1 MSVARAARRLRPPGR
16 ASTDFAMP
24 RITSHTALLWIVAS
38 AFFMQTLDTTIVNTA
53 LPSIARSLHASPLAM
68 QPVVVVYTLTMAMLT
83 PASGWLADRFGTRR
97 VFSIAILAFV
107 LGSVCCAAARSLDQL
122 VVARALQGVGGSM
135 LMPIGRLAVL
145 RSVPGEQ
152 YVSAL
157 AFVSIAGQLGPIFG
171 PTLGGWFAE
180 AVSWHWIFLVNVP
193 VGVLGFV
200 AVRRY
205 LRHDDATQPP
215 PFDFVGCALLSA
227 AMILLSLAVDPP
239 VGAHHTAWSAAFAA
253 LGAAAAL
260 AYVPY
265 ARVRAR
271 PLFRLGLFR
280 EPNFGAGL
288 LGNLLC
294 RIGSSAVP
302 FMLPL
307 LMQVQL
313 GYTPLHSGLMMLP
326 AAIAGVLSKR
336 QIAPLVQRYGYPAFL
351 VVNTLIIGV
360 TIAAFALVSGQPSPW
375 LEGALLVVFGAA
387 NSMQF
392 AAMNS
397 VTLKDLSH
405 ADAASGN
412 SLFTMMQM
420 LAMALGVSI
429 GGGLVNVFSARFGSA
444 SGGFMLAFVCI
455 GAITL
460 LSALVFRRI
469 GAPVPRQTLASQPAP
484 TQAPR

>member
-1 MSVARAARRLRPPGR
+1 MTR
-16 ASTDFAMP
+16 T
-24 RITSHTALLWIVAS
+24 TSHPALLWIVAS

-53 LPSIARSLHASPLAM
+53 LPSIAQSLHASPLAM

-97 VFSIAILAFV
+97 VLSAAIVLFV

-135 LMPIGRLAVL
+135 LLPIGRLSVL
-145 RSVPGEQ
+145 RGVPGEQ

-157 AFVSIAGQLGPIFG
+157 AFVSIGGQLGPIFG
-171 PTLGGWFAE
+171 PTLGGWLSE
-180 AVSWHWIFLVNVP
+180 AVSWHWIFLINAP
-193 VGVLGFV
+193 VGAVGFV
-200 AVRRY
+200 AVQRY
-205 LRHDDATQPP
+205 LRHDHATQPP
-215 PFDFVGCALLSA
+215 PFDFIGCALLSA

-239 VGAHHTAWSAAFAA
+239 AQAHHAAWSAGCAA
-253 LGAAAAL
+253 LGVAAAL
-260 AYVPY
+260 AYLPY
-265 ARVRAR
+265 ARRRAR
-271 PLFRLGLFR
+271 PLFRLALFH

-313 GYTPLHSGLMMLP
+313 GYTPMRSGLMLLP
-326 AAIAGVLSKR
+326 AAIAGVLAKNR
-336 QIAPLVQRYGYPAFL
+336 IAPLVKRYGYPAFL
-351 VVNTLIIGV
+351 VVNTVIIGV
-360 TIAAFALVSGQPSPW
+360 TIAGFALVSGQSSPL

-420 LAMALGVSI
+420 LAMGLGVSI
-429 GGGLVNVFSARFGSA
+429 GGGLVNLFAARLGSA
-444 SGGFMLAFVCI
+444 ASGFMLAFVCV

-460 LSALVFRRI
+460 LSAFVFRRI
-469 GAPVPRQTLASQPAP
+469 GLPAP
-484 TQAPR
+484 QRGPASRMPGGTTAE